1 MGAILLAFLFGRKDM
16 DIDERY
22 RSMTIKELSDLF
34 DTLTNTMVKVAGVIA
49 EKVKEADVNR
59 L

>member
-1 MGAILLAFLFGRKDM
+1 M

-34 DTLTNTMVKVAGVIA
+34 DTLTNTLEKVAGVIA
-49 EKVKEADVNR
+49 EKVREEDGNR
-59 L
+59 V

>member
-1 MGAILLAFLFGRKDM
+1 M

>member
-1 MGAILLAFLFGRKDM
+1 
-16 DIDERY
+16 
-22 RSMTIKELSDLF
+22 MTIKELSDLF